1 MIPIEAETTTKNGIK
16 VVYVSK
22 ENILPFLT
30 EKKGEGF
37 DTLLM
42 ITGVDY
48 KDHLEVLYHL
58 LSSGNNARL
67 IVKTKTNEE
76 VDSVTSLWKGADWHE
91 RETWDLVG
99 VKFKNHPNLKRI
111 LLAEGW
117 IGHPLRKDY
126 PMDKKQFVNLSD
138 DGEDRVS
145 YDKTE
150 GY

>member
-1 MIPIEAETTTKNGIK
+1 MESETKIKSGIRA
-16 VVYVSK
+16 VYVAK
-22 ENILPFLT
+22 ENLFEYLK
-30 EKKGEGF
+30 ERKEEGY

-42 ITGVDY
+42 VTGVDY
-48 KDHLEVLYHL
+48 KDHLEVVYHL
-58 LSSGNNARL
+58 LSSNTNDRL
-67 IVKTKTNEE
+67 IVKTKTDGE

-99 VKFKNHPNLKRI
+99 IKFKNHPNLKRI

-117 IGHPLRKDY
+117 VGHPLRKDY
-126 PMDKKQFVNLSD
+126 PMEKKQYVSLGD

-145 YDKTE
+145 FDKSE

>member
-1 MIPIEAETTTKNGIK
+1 MIPVESESSTKNGIR
-16 VVYVSK
+16 VVYVAK
-22 ENILPFLT
+22 ENILAYLR
-30 EKKGEGF
+30 EKKEEGF

-42 ITGVDY
+42 ISGVDY

-58 LSSGNNARL
+58 LSSTQNSRL

-76 VDSVTSLWKGADWHE
+76 VDSVTSLWRGADWHE

-99 VKFKNHPNLKRI
+99 IKFRNHPDLRRI

-117 IGHPLRKDY
+117 VGHPLRKDY
-126 PMDKKQFVNLSD
+126 PMDKKQFVNLAE

-145 YDKTE
+145 FENTE

>member
-1 MIPIEAETTTKNGIK
+1 MIPVESESSTKNGIK
-16 VVYVSK
+16 VIYVAK
-22 ENILPFLT
+22 ENILPFLK
-30 EKKGEGF
+30 EKKEEGF

-42 ITGVDY
+42 ISGVDY

-58 LSSGNNARL
+58 LSSKNNTRI
-67 IVKTKTNEE
+67 IVKTKTDGE

-99 VKFKNHPNLKRI
+99 IKFKNHPNLKRI

-117 IGHPLRKDY
+117 VGHPLRKDY
-126 PMDKKQFVNLSD
+126 PMDKKQYVNLAD
-138 DGEDRVS
+138 DGEDTVS
-145 YDKTE
+145 FDRGE

>member
-1 MIPIEAETTTKNGIK
+1 MIPVESESSTKNGIK
-16 VVYVSK
+16 IVYVAK
-22 ENILPFLT
+22 ENILPFLK
-30 EKKGEGF
+30 EKKEEGF

-42 ITGVDY
+42 ISGVDY

-58 LSSGNNARL
+58 LSSKNNTRI
-67 IVKTKTNEE
+67 IVKTKTDGE

-99 VKFKNHPNLKRI
+99 IKFKNHPNLKRI

-117 IGHPLRKDY
+117 VGHPLRKDY
-126 PMDKKQFVNLSD
+126 PMDKKQYVNLAD
-138 DGEDRVS
+138 DGEDTVS
-145 YDKTE
+145 FDRGE

>member
-1 MIPIEAETTTKNGIK
+1 MIPIESESSTKNGIK
-16 VVYVSK
+16 IVYVSK
-22 ENILPFLT
+22 DNILPFLK
-30 EKKGEGF
+30 EKKEEGF

-42 ITGVDY
+42 ISGVDY

-58 LSSGNNARL
+58 LSSTNNSRL
-67 IVKTKTNEE
+67 IVKTKTDGE
-76 VDSVTSLWKGADWHE
+76 VESVTSLWKGANWHE

-117 IGHPLRKDY
+117 VGHPLRKDY
-126 PMDKKQFVNLSD
+126 PMDKKQYVNLSD
-138 DGEDRVS
+138 DGEDKVS
-145 YDKTE
+145 YDKSE

>member
-1 MIPIEAETTTKNGIK
+1 LISAESETKLKSGIR
-16 VVYVSK
+16 VVYIPK
-22 ENILPFLT
+22 ENIFQYLK
-30 EKKGEGF
+30 ERKEEGF

-48 KDHLEVLYHL
+48 RDHLEVVYHL
-58 LSSGNNARL
+58 LSTRTNERL
-67 IVKTKTNEE
+67 VVKTKTDGE
-76 VDSVTSLWKGADWHE
+76 VDSVTSLWKGANWHE

-99 VKFKNHPNLKRI
+99 IKFRNHPNLRRI

-117 IGHPLRKDY
+117 VGHPLRKDY
-126 PMDKKQFVNLSD
+126 PMDKKQYVNLGD

-145 YDKTE
+145 FDKEE

>member
-1 MIPIEAETTTKNGIK
+1 MIPVESESSTKNGIK
-16 VVYVSK
+16 IVYVSK
-22 ENILPFLT
+22 ENILPFLK
-30 EKKGEGF
+30 EKKEEGL

-42 ITGVDY
+42 ISGVDY

-58 LSSGNNARL
+58 LSSKNNSRL
-67 IVKTKTNEE
+67 IVKTKTDGE

-99 VKFKNHPNLKRI
+99 IKFRNHPNLKRI

-126 PMDKKQFVNLSD
+126 PMDKKQYVNLAE
-138 DGEDRVS
+138 DGEDTVS
-145 YDKTE
+145 YDRAE

>member
-1 MIPIEAETTTKNGIK
+1 LISVESETKLKSGIR
-16 VVYVSK
+16 VVYIPK
-22 ENILPFLT
+22 ENIFQYLK
-30 EKKGEGF
+30 ERKEEGF

-48 KDHLEVLYHL
+48 RDHLEVVYHL
-58 LSSGNNARL
+58 LSTRTNERL
-67 IVKTKTNEE
+67 VVKTKTDGE
-76 VDSVTSLWKGADWHE
+76 VDSVTSLWKGANWHE

-99 VKFKNHPNLKRI
+99 IKFRNHPNLRRI

-117 IGHPLRKDY
+117 VGHPLRKDY
-126 PMDKKQFVNLSD
+126 PMDKKQYVNLGD

-145 YDKTE
+145 FDKEE

>member
-1 MIPIEAETTTKNGIK
+1 LIPVESETSTKNGIK
-16 VVYVSK
+16 IIYVAK
-22 ENILPFLT
+22 ENILEYLK
-30 EKKGEGF
+30 EKKDEGF

-42 ITGVDY
+42 ISGVDY

-58 LSSGNNARL
+58 LSSSNNTHL
-67 IVKTKTNEE
+67 IVKTKTNDE

-99 VKFKNHPNLKRI
+99 IKFKNHPNLKRI
-111 LLAEGW
+111 LLADGW
-117 IGHPLRKDY
+117 VGHPLRKDY
-126 PMDKKQFVNLSD
+126 PMDKKQYVNLGE

-145 YDKTE
+145 YEKTE

>member
-1 MIPIEAETTTKNGIK
+1 MIPIESESTTKNGIK
-16 VVYVSK
+16 IVYVAK

-30 EKKGEGF
+30 EKKLEGF

-42 ITGVDY
+42 ISGVDY

-58 LSSGNNARL
+58 LSSTNSSRL
-67 IVKTKTNEE
+67 IVKAKTSEE
-76 VDSVTSLWKGADWHE
+76 VESVTSLWKGADWHE

-99 VKFKNHPNLKRI
+99 IKFKNHPNLKRI
-111 LLAEGW
+111 LLSEGW
-117 IGHPLRKDY
+117 VGHPLRKDY
-126 PMDKKQFVNLSD
+126 PMDKKQFVNLAD

-145 YDKTE
+145 YEKTE

>member
-1 MIPIEAETTTKNGIK
+1 LISVESETKLKSGIR

-22 ENILPFLT
+22 ENIFQYLK
-30 EKKGEGF
+30 ERKEEGF

-48 KDHLEVLYHL
+48 RDHLEVVYHL
-58 LSSGNNARL
+58 LSTRTNERL
-67 IVKTKTNEE
+67 VVKTKTDGE
-76 VDSVTSLWKGADWHE
+76 VDSVTSLWKGANWHE

-99 VKFKNHPNLKRI
+99 IKFRNHPNLRRI

-117 IGHPLRKDY
+117 VGHPLRKDY
-126 PMDKKQFVNLSD
+126 PMDKKQYVNLGD

-145 YDKTE
+145 FDKKE

>member
-1 MIPIEAETTTKNGIK
+1 LISVESETKLKSGIR

-22 ENILPFLT
+22 ENIFQYLK
-30 EKKGEGF
+30 ERKEEGF

-48 KDHLEVLYHL
+48 RDHLEVVYHL
-58 LSSGNNARL
+58 LSTRTNERL
-67 IVKTKTNEE
+67 VVKTKTDGE
-76 VDSVTSLWKGADWHE
+76 VDSVTPLWKGANWHE

-99 VKFKNHPNLKRI
+99 IKFRNHPNLRRI

-117 IGHPLRKDY
+117 VGHPLRKDY
-126 PMDKKQFVNLSD
+126 PMDKKQYVNLGD

-145 YDKTE
+145 FDKKE

>member
-1 MIPIEAETTTKNGIK
+1 MISVESETKLKSGIR
-16 VVYVSK
+16 VVYVPK
-22 ENILPFLT
+22 ENIFQYLK
-30 EKKGEGF
+30 ERKEEGF

-48 KDHLEVLYHL
+48 RDHLEVVYHL
-58 LSSGNNARL
+58 LSTRTNERL
-67 IVKTKTNEE
+67 VVKTKTDGE
-76 VDSVTSLWKGADWHE
+76 VDSVISLWKGANWHE

-99 VKFKNHPNLKRI
+99 IKFRNHPNLRRI

-117 IGHPLRKDY
+117 VGHPLRKDY
-126 PMDKKQFVNLSD
+126 PMDKKQYVNLGD

-145 YDKTE
+145 FDNKE

>member
-1 MIPIEAETTTKNGIK
+1 LIPIEAETTTKNGIK

>member
-1 MIPIEAETTTKNGIK
+1 MISVESETKLKSGIR

-22 ENILPFLT
+22 ENIFQYLK
-30 EKKGEGF
+30 ERKEEGF

-48 KDHLEVLYHL
+48 RDHLEVVYHL
-58 LSSGNNARL
+58 LSTRTNERL
-67 IVKTKTNEE
+67 VVKTKTDGE
-76 VDSVTSLWKGADWHE
+76 VDSVTPLWKGANWHE

-99 VKFKNHPNLKRI
+99 IKFRNHPNLRRI

-117 IGHPLRKDY
+117 VGHPLRKDY
-126 PMDKKQFVNLSD
+126 PMDKKQYVNLGD

-145 YDKTE
+145 FDKKE

>member
-1 MIPIEAETTTKNGIK
+1 MESESSTKNGIK
-16 VVYVSK
+16 IVYVAK
-22 ENILPFLT
+22 ENILPFLK
-30 EKKGEGF
+30 EKKEEGF

-42 ITGVDY
+42 ISGVDY

-58 LSSGNNARL
+58 LSSKNNTRI
-67 IVKTKTNEE
+67 IVKTKTDGE

-99 VKFKNHPNLKRI
+99 IKFKNHPNLKRI

-117 IGHPLRKDY
+117 VGHPLRKDY
-126 PMDKKQFVNLSD
+126 PMDKKQYVNLAD
-138 DGEDRVS
+138 DGEDTVS
-145 YDKTE
+145 FDRGE

>member
-1 MIPIEAETTTKNGIK
+1 LISVESETKLKSGIR
-16 VVYVSK
+16 VVYVPK
-22 ENILPFLT
+22 ESIFQYLK
-30 EKKGEGF
+30 ERKEEGF

-48 KDHLEVLYHL
+48 RDHLEVVYHL
-58 LSSGNNARL
+58 LSTRTNERL
-67 IVKTKTNEE
+67 VVKTKTDGE
-76 VDSVTSLWKGADWHE
+76 VDSVTSLWKGANWHE

-99 VKFKNHPNLKRI
+99 IKFRNHPNLRRI

-117 IGHPLRKDY
+117 VGHPLRKDY
-126 PMDKKQFVNLSD
+126 PMDKKQYVNLGD

-145 YDKTE
+145 FDKKE

>member
-1 MIPIEAETTTKNGIK
+1 MISVESETKLKSGIR

-22 ENILPFLT
+22 ENIFQYLK
-30 EKKGEGF
+30 ERKEEGF

-48 KDHLEVLYHL
+48 RDHLEVVYHL
-58 LSSGNNARL
+58 LSTRTNERL
-67 IVKTKTNEE
+67 VVKTKTDGE
-76 VDSVTSLWKGADWHE
+76 VDSVTPLWKGANWHE

-99 VKFKNHPNLKRI
+99 IKFRNHPNLRRI

-117 IGHPLRKDY
+117 VGHPLRKDY
-126 PMDKKQFVNLSD
+126 PMDKKQYVNLGD

-145 YDKTE
+145 FDKEE

>member
-1 MIPIEAETTTKNGIK
+1 LIPTESESSTKNGIR
-16 VVYVSK
+16 VVYVAK
-22 ENILPFLT
+22 ENILQYLK
-30 EKKGEGF
+30 ERKDEGF

-42 ITGVDY
+42 ISGVDY
-48 KDHLEVLYHL
+48 KDHLEVMYHL
-58 LSSGNNARL
+58 LSSSSSAHL
-67 IVKTKTNEE
+67 IVKTKTNDE

-99 VKFKNHPNLKRI
+99 IKFKNHPNLKRI

-117 IGHPLRKDY
+117 VGHPLRKDY
-126 PMDKKQFVNLSD
+126 PMDKKQYVNLGD

-145 YDKTE
+145 YEKTE

>member
-1 MIPIEAETTTKNGIK
+1 MIPVESESATKNGIK
-16 VVYVSK
+16 IVYVAK
-22 ENILPFLT
+22 ENILPFLK
-30 EKKGEGF
+30 EKKEEGF

-42 ITGVDY
+42 ISGVDY

-58 LSSGNNARL
+58 LSSKNNARI
-67 IVKTKTNEE
+67 IVKTKTDGE

-99 VKFKNHPNLKRI
+99 IKFRNHPNLKRI

-117 IGHPLRKDY
+117 VGHPLRKDY
-126 PMDKKQFVNLSD
+126 PMDKKQYVNLAD
-138 DGEDRVS
+138 DGEDTVS
-145 YDKTE
+145 FDRGE

>member
-1 MIPIEAETTTKNGIK
+1 LISVESETKLKSGIR
-16 VVYVSK
+16 VVYVPK
-22 ENILPFLT
+22 ENIFQYLK
-30 EKKGEGF
+30 ERKEEGF

-48 KDHLEVLYHL
+48 RDHLEVVYHL
-58 LSSGNNARL
+58 LSTRTNERL
-67 IVKTKTNEE
+67 VVKTKTDGE
-76 VDSVTSLWKGADWHE
+76 VDSVTSLWKGANWHE

-99 VKFKNHPNLKRI
+99 IKFRNHPNLRRI

-117 IGHPLRKDY
+117 VGHPLRKDY
-126 PMDKKQFVNLSD
+126 PMDKKQYVNLGD

-145 YDKTE
+145 FDNKE

>member
-1 MIPIEAETTTKNGIK
+1 MIPVESETKIKSGTK
-16 VVYVSK
+16 VVYVAK
-22 ENILPFLT
+22 ENLFPFMK
-30 EKKGEGF
+30 EKKEEGF

-48 KDHLEVLYHL
+48 RDHLEVVYHL
-58 LSSGNNARL
+58 LSSNTNERL
-67 IVKTKTNEE
+67 IVKTKTDGE
-76 VDSVTSLWKGADWHE
+76 VESVTSLWKGADWHE

-99 VKFKNHPNLKRI
+99 IKFKNHPNLKRI

-117 IGHPLRKDY
+117 VGHPLRKDY
-126 PMDKKQFVNLSD
+126 PMDKKQYVNLGD

-145 YDKTE
+145 FEKSE

>member
-1 MIPIEAETTTKNGIK
+1 MIPVESESATKNGIK
-16 VVYVSK
+16 IVYVTK
-22 ENILPFLT
+22 ENILPFLK
-30 EKKGEGF
+30 EKKEEGF

-42 ITGVDY
+42 ISGVDY

-58 LSSGNNARL
+58 LSSKNNTRI
-67 IVKTKTNEE
+67 IVKTKTDGE

-99 VKFKNHPNLKRI
+99 IKFRNHPNLKRI

-117 IGHPLRKDY
+117 VGHPLRKDY
-126 PMDKKQFVNLSD
+126 PMDKKQYVNLAD
-138 DGEDRVS
+138 DGEDTVS
-145 YDKTE
+145 FDRGE

>member
-1 MIPIEAETTTKNGIK
+1 MIPVESESATKNGIK
-16 VVYVSK
+16 IVYVAK
-22 ENILPFLT
+22 ENILPFLK
-30 EKKGEGF
+30 EKKEEGF

-42 ITGVDY
+42 ISGVDY

-58 LSSGNNARL
+58 LSSKNNTRI
-67 IVKTKTNEE
+67 IVKTKTDGE

-99 VKFKNHPNLKRI
+99 IKFRNHPNLKRI

-117 IGHPLRKDY
+117 VGHPLRKDY
-126 PMDKKQFVNLSD
+126 PMDKKQYVNLAD
-138 DGEDRVS
+138 DGEDTVS
-145 YDKTE
+145 FDRGE

>member
-1 MIPIEAETTTKNGIK
+1 LISVESETKLKSGIR
-16 VVYVSK
+16 VVYVPK
-22 ENILPFLT
+22 ENIFQYLK
-30 EKKGEGF
+30 ERKEEGF

-48 KDHLEVLYHL
+48 RDHLEVVYHL
-58 LSSGNNARL
+58 LSTRTNERL
-67 IVKTKTNEE
+67 VVKTKTDGE
-76 VDSVTSLWKGADWHE
+76 VDSVTSLWKGANWHE

-99 VKFKNHPNLKRI
+99 IKFRNHPNLRRI

-117 IGHPLRKDY
+117 VGHPLRKDY
-126 PMDKKQFVNLSD
+126 PMDKKQYVNLGD

-145 YDKTE
+145 FDKEE